1 VDTLSKLNFQILKNQ
16 GSRSNSYPVDTVKSD
31 RYELIKKYG
40 LTQFDSGRYMIPSI
54 KIFINS
60 KPYLT
65 DSISV
70 EVANVAVDTLKQK
83 MYDIKDIVPVKG
95 SIGDWWKYLLI
106 MVLIIG
112 IGIVVYWF
120 VKDNK
125 RKN

>member
-1 VDTLSKLNFQILKNQ
+1 
-16 GSRSNSYPVDTVKSD
+16 
-31 RYELIKKYG
+31 
-40 LTQFDSGRYMIPSI
+40 MIPSI

-70 EVANVAVDTLKQK
+70 EVANVAVDTLKKK

-120 VKDNK
+120 VKNNK
-125 RKN
+125 RKIEEEVYKTPIEKND

>member
-1 VDTLSKLNFQILKNQ
+1 
-16 GSRSNSYPVDTVKSD
+16 
-31 RYELIKKYG
+31 
-40 LTQFDSGRYMIPSI
+40 MIPSI

-120 VKDNK
+120 K
-125 RKN
+125 RQQKKKLKKRLQNTNRKATNLLNTLEQKGFGKGE

>member
-1 VDTLSKLNFQILKNQ
+1 
-16 GSRSNSYPVDTVKSD
+16 
-31 RYELIKKYG
+31 
-40 LTQFDSGRYMIPSI
+40 MIPSI

-83 MYDIKDIVPVKG
+83 MYDIKDIVPVRA
-95 SIGDWWKYLLI
+95 IGDWWKYLLI

-112 IGIVVYWF
+112 GIVVYWF

-125 RKN
+125 RKKLKKRFTKHQ

>member
-1 VDTLSKLNFQILKNQ
+1 VKTVDTLSKVDFPNLKKHR
-16 GSRSNSYPVDTVKSD
+16 GSRSNSVLSRRHGQNND

-40 LTQFDSGRYMIPSI
+40 LTQFDLGKYMIPSI

-83 MYDIKDIVPVKG
+83 MYDIKDIPVKA
-95 SIGDWWKYLLI
+95 SIGDWWKYL
-106 MVLIIG
+106 
-112 IGIVVYWF
+112 
-120 VKDNK
+120 
-125 RKN
+125 

>member
-1 VDTLSKLNFQILKNQ
+1 
-16 GSRSNSYPVDTVKSD
+16 
-31 RYELIKKYG
+31 
-40 LTQFDSGRYMIPSI
+40 MIPSI

-95 SIGDWWKYLLI
+95 SGDWWKYLLI
-106 MVLIIG
+106 MALIIG

-120 VKDNK
+120 VKRQQKKKLKK
-125 RKN
+125 RFYTNRKGPTY